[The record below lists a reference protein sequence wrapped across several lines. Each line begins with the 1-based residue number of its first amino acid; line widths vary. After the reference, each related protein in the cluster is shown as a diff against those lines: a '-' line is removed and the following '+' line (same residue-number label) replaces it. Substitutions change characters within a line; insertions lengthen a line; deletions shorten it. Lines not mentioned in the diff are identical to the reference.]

1 MELVRFLLARSRR
14 TLVLTIVF
22 GLVSG
27 ATNAGMLAVVNIAL
41 FRPAGR
47 MPALVLIFVGLC
59 AIAPLTRVIS
69 ELLLMRLGQNAILA
83 LRMDLSRQVLAV
95 PLRNLEQAGV
105 HRILSVLTDDIPNL
119 TGMVAMVPMLCINT
133 GVVASCLAYMGWLQ
147 WQLLAALLGFMLL
160 GTISYRLGVSRA
172 TPHFRKARETENLLH
187 KHFQGLLHGMK
198 ELKVHRRRREA
209 FLSSVLGSTSELF
222 RSETLSGL
230 SIYTVAASWGQLLIF
245 VVIGL
250 AVFLLRGT
258 LGLSTGVLT
267 GFTLALLYLMNP
279 LQMVM
284 NAAPG
289 LLRAK
294 LAIRNIRELGL
305 TLTNSASVEEKTELQ
320 IPSGSLSLQNVSYA
334 YRHEDSSE
342 EFTLGPLDLTIE
354 PGELLFITGGNG
366 SGKTTLA
373 KLIVGLYAP
382 QTGELRYNGHLISDS
397 NRDSYRQNFSVVFSD
412 FFLFESLLGLEG
424 EHLDARAREYLA
436 GLRLEHKVRVENGVF
451 STLDLSQG
459 QRKRLALL
467 TACMED
473 RQICFFDEW
482 AADQDPVFKEVF
494 YHSILP
500 GLKAQGKT
508 VIVISHDDRY
518 YQVADRIISLESGRL
533 AHGLPAF
540 LAHAAEN

>member
-1 MELVRFLLARSRR
+1 
-14 TLVLTIVF
+14 
-22 GLVSG
+22 
-27 ATNAGMLAVVNIAL
+27 
-41 FRPAGR
+41 
-47 MPALVLIFVGLC
+47 
-59 AIAPLTRVIS
+59 
-69 ELLLMRLGQNAILA
+69 
-83 LRMDLSRQVLAV
+83 
-95 PLRNLEQAGV
+95 
-105 HRILSVLTDDIPNL
+105 
-119 TGMVAMVPMLCINT
+119 
-133 GVVASCLAYMGWLQ
+133 
-147 WQLLAALLGFMLL
+147 
-160 GTISYRLGVSRA
+160 
-172 TPHFRKARETENLLH
+172 
-187 KHFQGLLHGMK
+187 
-198 ELKVHRRRREA
+198 
-209 FLSSVLGSTSELF
+209 
-222 RSETLSGL
+222 
-230 SIYTVAASWGQLLIF
+230 
-245 VVIGL
+245 
-250 AVFLLRGT
+250 
-258 LGLSTGVLT
+258 
-267 GFTLALLYLMNP
+267 MNP

-284 NAAPG
+284 NATPG

-382 QTGELRYNGHLISDS
+382 QTGELRYNGHLISES

-424 EHLDARAREYLA
+424 EHLDARARKYLA
-436 GLRLEHKVRVENGVF
+436 GLRLEHKVRVDNGVF